1 MQCESASSTNTDA
14 YRAGSEVGEGL
25 AAAHP
30 EVILLFVSPNYK
42 IDFADVLAG
51 LRDGLGSALPLV
63 FGCTGDGIY
72 ETRNVAHHGISA
84 LGLNSGGRV
93 QGAVATARGVAADSF
108 GAAQDCAR
116 RALEKL
122 GGKADFAFVM
132 ADGIKAD
139 GSLVVDGLRSVLPV
153 PFLGG
158 LAADDRKFTG
168 TFVLVGEEIL
178 EDAVAVLLAHG
189 DLRIWMN
196 AASGWTP
203 IGKAGTIEACQGNVI
218 ERISGLTANEF
229 MRQQLGKSPSEVDIG
244 LVPLATSS
252 QGDADH
258 LALRAPL
265 SFDAKA
271 GTVTVVGSIERGA
284 SVRVCTA
291 TRAEVIAGVDQALQD
306 APRQGFKAAA
316 ALIVSCAGR
325 KWVTGNHGHEE
336 VERVFAA
343 LGRRLPLAGFP
354 SFGEIAPFRRADG
367 TYTSTRFHNVTFT
380 LCLIGE

>member
-1 MQCESASSTNTDA
+1 MKCQSVSSTNTDA

-25 AAAHP
+25 GALCP
-30 EVILLFVSPNYK
+30 EVILLFVSPNYRPEFS
-42 IDFADVLAG
+42 DLLEG
-51 LRDGLGSALPLV
+51 LRDGLGMAVPIV

-72 ETRNVAHHGISA
+72 ETRTVAHHGVSA
-84 LGLNSGGRV
+84 LALNSGGCV
-93 QGAVATARGVAADSF
+93 KWTVATARGVAADSF
-108 GAAQDCAR
+108 AATQTCAR
-116 RALEKL
+116 RALATL
-122 GGKADFAFVM
+122 DGKADFAFVV

-139 GSLVVDGLRSVLPV
+139 GSRVVDGLRSVLDI

-158 LAADDRKFTG
+158 LAADDRKFAG
-168 TFVLVGEEIL
+168 TFVLAGDEVM
-178 EDAVAVLLAHG
+178 EDAVAILLASG
-189 DLRIWMN
+189 NLRVWMN

-203 IGKAGTIEACQGNVI
+203 IGKAGTVEACHGNVI

-229 MRQQLGKSPSEVDIG
+229 MREQLGKSPGEVDIG

-252 QGDADH
+252 PGAEDH

-265 SFDAKA
+265 SFDSQTGA
-271 GTVTVVGSIERGA
+271 VTVVGSIERGA

-306 APRQGFKAAA
+306 APRQGFKAVA

-325 KWVTGNHGHEE
+325 KWVMGNHGHEE

-343 LGRRLPLAGFP
+343 LGRRLPMAGFP
-354 SFGEIAPFRRADG
+354 SFGEIAPFRKADG
-367 TYTSTRFHNVTFT
+367 SYTPTCFHNVTFT

>member
-1 MQCESASSTNTDA
+1 MQCQSASSTNTDA

-25 AAAHP
+25 TSIRP

-42 IDFADVLAG
+42 PGFADVLSG
-51 LRDGLGSALPLV
+51 LRDGLGTALPIV
-63 FGCTGDGIY
+63 IGGSGDGIY

-84 LGLNSGGRV
+84 LALNSGGQV
-93 QGAVATARGVAADSF
+93 KWAVATARGVAADSF
-108 GAAQDCAR
+108 TATQECAH
-116 RALEKL
+116 RALAAL
-122 GGKADFAFVM
+122 GGQADFAFVM

-139 GSLVVDGLRSVLPV
+139 GSRVVDGLRSVLDI

-168 TFVLVGEEIL
+168 TFVLVGEEML
-178 EDAVAVLLAHG
+178 EDAVAVLLASG
-189 DLRIWMN
+189 KLRVWMN

-203 IGKAGTIEACQGNVI
+203 IGKAGTIEACRGNVI
-218 ERISGLTANEF
+218 ERISGLTATEF
-229 MRQQLGKSPSEVDIG
+229 MREQLGKNPSEVDIG

-252 QGDADH
+252 QGAADH

-271 GTVTVVGSIERGA
+271 GTVTVVGSIDKGA

-291 TRAEVIAGVDQALQD
+291 TRAEVIAGVDQALQN
-306 APRQGFKAAA
+306 APREGFKAAA

-325 KWVTGNHGHEE
+325 KWVMGNHGHEE

-343 LGRRLPLAGFP
+343 LGRRLPMAGFP
-354 SFGEIAPFRRADG
+354 SFGEIAPFRTADG
-367 TYTSTRFHNVTFT
+367 SYTPTCFHNVTFT